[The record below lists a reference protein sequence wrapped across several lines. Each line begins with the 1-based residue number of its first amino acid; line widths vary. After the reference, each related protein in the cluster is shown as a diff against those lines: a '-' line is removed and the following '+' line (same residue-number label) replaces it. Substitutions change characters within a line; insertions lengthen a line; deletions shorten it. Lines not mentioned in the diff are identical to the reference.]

1 MKVHPIRHASFETTR
16 SAFIQILHH
25 SSVSWKITPLYFFSP
40 NLIYFGQK
48 YPFQVKFSDFWVVGG
63 KLFQF
68 LMSYLKPVV
77 SFYLNVSFFFFF
89 NESPK
94 FQTFDCSGQISPNL
108 YLIGYFC
115 WKYIKFITFD
125 LKKYRWVRFLDTEE
139 SCKIWRK
146 NDLLFGKWHEEF
158 NKFSSEHLKVSKLV
172 LSWLLL
178 SKVKDAWARN
188 LQRSYV

>member
-1 MKVHPIRHASFETTR
+1 MSWHIIPLKFYKWNVICLWQKEPISIQFSRLLGVLMKVHPIRHASFETTR

-25 SSVSWKITPLYFFSP
+25 CSVSWKITPLYFFSP

-68 LMSYLKPVV
+68 LMSYLKPLV
-77 SFYLNVSFFFFF
+77 SFYLNVSFLFFF

-108 YLIGYFC
+108 YLIGYYC
-115 WKYIKFITFD
+115 WKYIKFQ
-125 LKKYRWVRFLDTEE
+125 LKKYRGVITHNTEE
-139 SCKIWRK
+139 WSKIWRK
-146 NDLLFGKWHEEF
+146 TNFLFQKWHEF
-158 NKFSSEHLKVSKLV
+158 G
-172 LSWLLL
+172 
-178 SKVKDAWARN
+178 
-188 LQRSYV
+188 